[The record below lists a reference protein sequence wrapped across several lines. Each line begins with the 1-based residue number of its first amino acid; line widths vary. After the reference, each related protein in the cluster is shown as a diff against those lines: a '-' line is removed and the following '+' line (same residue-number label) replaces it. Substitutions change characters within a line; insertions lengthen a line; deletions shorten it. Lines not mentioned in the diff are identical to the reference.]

1 MRHIK
6 TIDDITKDGDVEFGE
21 GYDFVATAEEADAIL
36 MRSTDL
42 HGYDLPEG
50 IRAIARCGAGVN
62 NIPVEEYARRGVVV
76 FNSPGAN
83 SNAVKELVL
92 AMMILSSRG
101 VVQSMNWVRANADD
115 PNILADAEKAKKAF
129 VGRELKGKR
138 VGVVGLGNVGS
149 KVANALVDLGMDVY
163 GYDPFIS
170 VEHAWALSQNVQRVG
185 TLEDLCRGCGYLTL
199 HVPSKADTKG
209 MISTEQLAL
218 LAPGAVLINYAR
230 ETIIDEDAV
239 HAALESGKLS
249 WFAGDFATPKT
260 VLMPNTYITTH
271 SGAGTGEAEANCA
284 DMAISELKD
293 YLENGN
299 IANSVNYPACNMGKA
314 RAASRIA
321 CLHANVPNMIGQ
333 PSWQRITPTCSA
345 WLTRAPAKT
354 PTPCSTRTSIWIPLP
369 SRRSSR
375 FPRSTASASSSSASW
390 ICFFVSRPAIGF
402 SNSPLSHGPDH

>member
-1 MRHIK
+1 MRYIK
-6 TIDDITKDGDVEFGE
+6 TIDDITKDGQVEFGN
-21 GYDFVATAEEADAIL
+21 GYEFVDATEDADAIL

-42 HGYDLPEG
+42 HGYELPEG

-62 NIPVEEYARRGVVV
+62 NIPVEEYARQGVVV

-83 SNAVKELVL
+83 SNAVKEIVL
-92 AMMILSSRG
+92 AMMIMSSRG
-101 VVQSMNWVRANADD
+101 IVQAMQWVRDNADD

-129 VGRELKGKR
+129 VGRELRGKR

-149 KVANALVDLGMDVY
+149 KVANACVDLGMDVY

-185 TLEDLCRGCGYLTL
+185 TLEDLCRGCDYLTL
-199 HVPSKADTKG
+199 HVPSKADTIH
-209 MISTEQLAL
+209 MISTEQLDL
-218 LAPGAVLINYAR
+218 LDPGAVLINFAR
-230 ETIIDEDAV
+230 ETIVDEDAV
-239 HAALESGKLS
+239 DAALRAGKLS
-249 WFAGDFATPKT
+249 WFACDFATPKT
-260 VLMPNTYITTH
+260 VRMPRTFITTH
-271 SGAGTGEAEANCA
+271 SGAGTEEAEANCA

-333 PSWQRITPTCSA
+333 ITAILAKDNANVQRMVNESA
-345 WLTRAPAKT
+345 GENAYTMFDTDEHLDEGTIDALKQIPAVYRVRVIK
-354 PTPCSTRTSIWIPLP
+354 
-369 SRRSSR
+369 
-375 FPRSTASASSSSASW
+375 
-390 ICFFVSRPAIGF
+390 
-402 SNSPLSHGPDH
+402 

>member
-1 MRHIK
+1 MSKIL
-6 TIDDITKDGDVEFGE
+6 IVE
-21 GYDFVATAEEADAIL
+21 DEEALSDPLAFLLGREGFQTIVVDNGLDAL
-36 MRSTDL
+36 PVFDREGADL
-42 HGYDLPEG
+42 VLLDVMLPGMSGMEVCRKLREVSSVPIIMLTAKDSELDKVLG
-50 IRAIARCGAGVN
+50 LELGADDYVTKPYSARELIARIRAVLRRRSAETDSATESVLQGG
-62 NIPVEEYARRGVVV
+62 PVVEGETR
-76 FNSPGAN
+76 P
-83 SNAVKELVL
+83 
-92 AMMILSSRG
+92 
-101 VVQSMNWVRANADD
+101 
-115 PNILADAEKAKKAF
+115 AEKAKKAF

-185 TLEDLCRGCGYLTL
+185 TLEDLCRGCDYLTL

-333 PSWQRITPTCSA
+333 ITAILAKDNANVQRMVNESA
-345 WLTRAPAKT
+345 GENAYTMFDTDEHLDS
-354 PTPCSTRTSIWIPLP
+354 STIEALKQI
-369 SRRSSR
+369 
-375 FPRSTASASSSSASW
+375 
-390 ICFFVSRPAIGF
+390 PAIYRVRVIK
-402 SNSPLSHGPDH
+402 

>member
-1 MRHIK
+1 MRYIK
-6 TIDDITKDGDVEFGE
+6 TIDDITKDGQVEFGN
-21 GYDFVATAEEADAIL
+21 GYEFVDATEDADAIL

-42 HGYDLPEG
+42 HGFELPEG

-62 NIPVEEYARRGVVV
+62 NIPVEEYARQGVVV

-83 SNAVKELVL
+83 SNAVKEIVL
-92 AMMILSSRG
+92 AMMIMSSRG
-101 VVQSMNWVRANADD
+101 IVQAMQWVRDNADD

-129 VGRELKGKR
+129 VGRELRGKR

-149 KVANALVDLGMDVY
+149 KVANACVDLGMDVY

-185 TLEDLCRGCGYLTL
+185 TLEDLCRGCDYLTL
-199 HVPSKADTKG
+199 HVPSKADTIH
-209 MISTEQLAL
+209 MISTEQLDL
-218 LAPGAVLINYAR
+218 LAPGAVLINFAR
-230 ETIIDEDAV
+230 ETIVDEDAV
-239 HAALESGKLS
+239 DAALRAGKLS
-249 WFAGDFATPKT
+249 WFACDFATPKT
-260 VLMPNTYITTH
+260 VRMPRTFITTH
-271 SGAGTGEAEANCA
+271 SGAGTEEAEANCA

-333 PSWQRITPTCSA
+333 ITAILAKDNANVQRMVNESA
-345 WLTRAPAKT
+345 GENAYTMFDTDEHLDEGTIDALKQIPAVYRVRVIK
-354 PTPCSTRTSIWIPLP
+354 
-369 SRRSSR
+369 
-375 FPRSTASASSSSASW
+375 
-390 ICFFVSRPAIGF
+390 
-402 SNSPLSHGPDH
+402 